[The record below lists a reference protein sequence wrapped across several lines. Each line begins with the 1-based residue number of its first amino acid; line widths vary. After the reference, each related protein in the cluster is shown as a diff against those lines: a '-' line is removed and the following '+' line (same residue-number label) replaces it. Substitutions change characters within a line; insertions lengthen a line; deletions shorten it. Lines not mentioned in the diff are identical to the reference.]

1 MISET
6 AKSST
11 ASSFVSLTKTNYAE
25 PVRARLLCSMTSSID
40 RLREIVAKLRAPD
53 GCPWDREQTHA
64 TLKPHLLEECYEL
77 IDAID
82 DQDDEALLEELGDVL
97 LQVVLHAQ
105 MASEEGR
112 FHFDQIADRIADKL
126 VLRHPHVFGENKL
139 ATSDAVLRQWDA
151 IKRSEKKERKS
162 IIDGIPRTLP
172 ALAKA
177 QKVQAKVARIGFDW
191 PEAQDVLAK
200 IREEI
205 SELETAQ
212 NTSELSEE
220 LGDLL
225 FSIVNFARKRSLD
238 AEGLLQTATEK
249 FTQRFRVVETL
260 AAERGIQLSALSLPE
275 LDRLWDEAKQ
285 SER

>member
-1 MISET
+1 
-6 AKSST
+6 
-11 ASSFVSLTKTNYAE
+11 
-25 PVRARLLCSMTSSID
+25 MTSSIG

-82 DQDDEALLEELGDVL
+82 DHDDEALLEELGDVL

-112 FHFDQIADRIADKL
+112 FDFDQIADRIADKL
-126 VLRHPHVFGENKL
+126 LLRHPHVFGDNKL
-139 ATSDAVLRQWDA
+139 STSDAVLRQWDA
-151 IKRSEKKERKS
+151 IKRSEKHERES
-162 IIDGIPRTLP
+162 VIDGVPRTLP

-177 QKVQAKVARIGFDW
+177 QKVQVKAARAGLDW
-191 PEAQDVLAK
+191 SEARDVVAK

-205 SELETAQ
+205 SEIETAKDIG
-212 NTSELSEE
+212 ELSDE

-225 FSIVNFARKRSLD
+225 FSIVNFARKQGLD
-238 AEGLLQTATEK
+238 AEDLLQTATAK
-249 FTQRFRVVETL
+249 FTRRFRAIETL
-260 AAERGIQLSALSLPE
+260 AAKRGIQLSTLSLPE
-275 LDRLWDEAKQ
+275 LELLWEEAKRLGAQ
-285 SER
+285 SAG

>member
-1 MISET
+1 MM
-6 AKSST
+6 SST
-11 ASSFVSLTKTNYAE
+11 
-25 PVRARLLCSMTSSID
+25 D

-77 IDAID
+77 VDAID

-112 FHFDQIADRIADKL
+112 FDFDQIADRIADKL
-126 VLRHPHVFGENKL
+126 VLRHPHVFGDKKL
-139 ATSDAVLRQWDA
+139 RTSEAVLRQWDV
-151 IKRSEKKERKS
+151 IKRSEKQERKS
-162 IIDGIPRTLP
+162 IIDGVARTLP

-177 QKVQAKVARIGFDW
+177 QKVQVKAARAGFDW
-191 PEAQDVLAK
+191 PEAHDVLAK

-205 SELETAQ
+205 TEIETA
-212 NTSELSEE
+212 NDADELSEE

-225 FSIVNFARKRSLD
+225 FSIVNFVRKRSLD
-238 AEGLLQTATEK
+238 AEGILQTATAK
-249 FTQRFRVVETL
+249 FTRRFRAIETR
-260 AAERGIQLSALSLPE
+260 AAKRGIQLSSLSLSE
-275 LDRLWDEAKQ
+275 LDLLWEEAKQ
-285 SER
+285 RESASGADSD

>member
-1 MISET
+1 MM
-6 AKSST
+6 SST
-11 ASSFVSLTKTNYAE
+11 
-25 PVRARLLCSMTSSID
+25 D

-112 FHFDQIADRIADKL
+112 FDFDQIADRIADKL
-126 VLRHPHVFGENKL
+126 VLRHPHVFGDKKL
-139 ATSDAVLRQWDA
+139 STSEAVLRQWDV
-151 IKRSEKKERKS
+151 IKRSEKQERAS
-162 IIDGIPRTLP
+162 TLDGVPRTLP
-172 ALAKA
+172 ALARA
-177 QKVQAKVARIGFDW
+177 QKVQVKAARAGFDW
-191 PEAQDVLAK
+191 PEAHDVVAK

-205 SELETAQ
+205 SEIETAKD
-212 NTSELSEE
+212 TGGLSEE

-225 FSIVNFARKRSLD
+225 FSIVNFARKRGLD
-238 AEGLLQTATEK
+238 AEDLLQTATAK
-249 FTQRFRVVETL
+249 FTRRFRTIETL
-260 AAERGIQLSALSLPE
+260 AADRGIQLSTLSLPE
-275 LDRLWDEAKQ
+275 LDRFWEEVKQ
-285 SER
+285 MES

>member
-1 MISET
+1 M
-6 AKSST
+6 
-11 ASSFVSLTKTNYAE
+11 N
-25 PVRARLLCSMTSSID
+25 SSID

-82 DQDDEALLEELGDVL
+82 DQDDETLLEELGDVL

-126 VLRHPHVFGENKL
+126 VLRHPHVFGDNRL
-139 ATSDAVLRQWDA
+139 STSDAVLRQWDA
-151 IKRSEKKERKS
+151 IKRSEKQERKS

-177 QKVQAKVARIGFDW
+177 QKVQTKVAGTGFDW
-191 PEAQDVLAK
+191 PEAHDVLAK

-205 SELETAQ
+205 SEIETAQ

-225 FSIVNFARKRSLD
+225 FSIVNFARKRNLD

-249 FTQRFRVVETL
+249 FTQRFRAMETL
-260 AAERGIQLSALSLPE
+260 AAERGIQLSALALAE
-275 LDRLWDEAKQ
+275 LDRLWDEVKQ
-285 SER
+285 SDR

>member
-1 MISET
+1 
-6 AKSST
+6 
-11 ASSFVSLTKTNYAE
+11 
-25 PVRARLLCSMTSSID
+25 MTSSID

-126 VLRHPHVFGENKL
+126 VLRHPHVFGDNKL
-139 ATSDAVLRQWDA
+139 ATSDAVLRQWDS

-162 IIDGIPRTLP
+162 IADGIPRTLP

-177 QKVQAKVARIGFDW
+177 QKVQTKVARVGFDW

-205 SELETAQ
+205 SELEAAQ
-212 NTSELSEE
+212 NSSELSEE

-238 AEGLLQTATEK
+238 AEDLLQSATEK
-249 FTQRFRVVETL
+249 FTQRFRAVETL
-260 AAERGIQLSALSLPE
+260 AAERGIQLSALALPE

>member
-1 MISET
+1 M
-6 AKSST
+6 SST
-11 ASSFVSLTKTNYAE
+11 
-25 PVRARLLCSMTSSID
+25 D

-112 FHFDQIADRIADKL
+112 FDFDQIADRIADKL
-126 VLRHPHVFGENKL
+126 VLRHPHVFGDKKL
-139 ATSDAVLRQWDA
+139 STSEAVLRQWDV
-151 IKRSEKKERKS
+151 IKRSEKQERAS
-162 IIDGIPRTLP
+162 TLDGVPRTLP

-177 QKVQAKVARIGFDW
+177 QKVQVKAARAGFDW
-191 PEAQDVLAK
+191 PEAHDVVAK

-205 SELETAQ
+205 SEIETAKD
-212 NTSELSEE
+212 TGGLSEE

-225 FSIVNFARKRSLD
+225 FSIVNFARKRGLD
-238 AEGLLQTATEK
+238 AEDLLQTATAK
-249 FTQRFRVVETL
+249 FTRRFRTIETL
-260 AAERGIQLSALSLPE
+260 AADRGIQLSTLSLPE
-275 LDRLWDEAKQ
+275 LDRFWEEVKQ
-285 SER
+285 MES

>member
-1 MISET
+1 
-6 AKSST
+6 
-11 ASSFVSLTKTNYAE
+11 
-25 PVRARLLCSMTSSID
+25 MTSSID

-64 TLKPHLLEECYEL
+64 TLTPHLLEECYEL

-112 FHFDQIADRIADKL
+112 FHFDQIADR
-126 VLRHPHVFGENKL
+126 
-139 ATSDAVLRQWDA
+139 
-151 IKRSEKKERKS
+151 KRSEKKERKS
-162 IIDGIPRTLP
+162 VIDGIPRTLP

-212 NTSELSEE
+212 NSSELSEE

-249 FTQRFRVVETL
+249 FTQRFRAVETL

-285 SER
+285 SEQ

>member
-1 MISET
+1 M
-6 AKSST
+6 SST
-11 ASSFVSLTKTNYAE
+11 N
-25 PVRARLLCSMTSSID
+25 

-105 MASEEGR
+105 MASEEAR
-112 FHFDQIADRIADKL
+112 FDFDQIADRIADKL

-139 ATSDAVLRQWDA
+139 PTSEAVLRQWDV
-151 IKRSEKKERKS
+151 IKRSEKQERKS
-162 IIDGIPRTLP
+162 LIDGVPRTLP

-177 QKVQAKVARIGFDW
+177 QKVQAKAARAGFDW
-191 PEAQDVLAK
+191 PEAHDVLAK

-205 SELETAQ
+205 SEIEAANDT
-212 NTSELSEE
+212 NELSEE

-225 FSIVNFARKRSLD
+225 FSVVNFARKRNLD
-238 AEGLLQTATEK
+238 AEGILQTATAK
-249 FTQRFRVVETL
+249 FAGRFRAMETL
-260 AAERGIQLSALSLPE
+260 AAKKGIQVSTLSLPE
-275 LDRLWDEAKQ
+275 LDLLWEEAKQ
-285 SER
+285 QES

>member
-1 MISET
+1 
-6 AKSST
+6 
-11 ASSFVSLTKTNYAE
+11 
-25 PVRARLLCSMTSSID
+25 MTSSID

-77 IDAID
+77 
-82 DQDDEALLEELGDVL
+82 
-97 LQVVLHAQ
+97 
-105 MASEEGR
+105 
-112 FHFDQIADRIADKL
+112 

-139 ATSDAVLRQWDA
+139 STSDAVLRQWDA
-151 IKRSEKKERKS
+151 IKRSEKQERKS

-177 QKVQAKVARIGFDW
+177 QKVQMKAARAGFDW
-191 PEAQDVLAK
+191 PEAGDVLAK

-205 SELETAQ
+205 SEMEVAK
-212 NTSELSEE
+212 NSDEFSEE

-238 AEGLLQTATEK
+238 TEDLLQTATEK
-249 FTQRFRVVETL
+249 FTRRFRAIETL
-260 AAERGIQLSALSLPE
+260 AAERGTQLSALSLSE
-275 LDRLWDEAKQ
+275 LDRLWDEAKRL
-285 SER
+285 ER

>member
-1 MISET
+1 M
-6 AKSST
+6 
-11 ASSFVSLTKTNYAE
+11 N
-25 PVRARLLCSMTSSID
+25 SSID

-126 VLRHPHVFGENKL
+126 VLRHPHVFGDNKL
-139 ATSDAVLRQWDA
+139 STSDAVLRQWDA
-151 IKRSEKKERKS
+151 IKRSEKQERKS

-177 QKVQAKVARIGFDW
+177 QKVQTKVARTGFDW
-191 PEAQDVLAK
+191 PEAHDVLAK

-205 SELETAQ
+205 SEIETAQ

-249 FTQRFRVVETL
+249 FTQRFRAVETL
-260 AAERGIQLSALSLPE
+260 AAERGIQLSVLSLPE

>member
-1 MISET
+1 
-6 AKSST
+6 
-11 ASSFVSLTKTNYAE
+11 
-25 PVRARLLCSMTSSID
+25 MTSSID

-105 MASEEGR
+105 MATEEGR
-112 FHFDQIADRIADKL
+112 FDFNQIGDRIADKL

-139 ATSDAVLRQWDA
+139 STSDAVLRQWDA
-151 IKRSEKKERKS
+151 IKRSEKQERKS

-177 QKVQAKVARIGFDW
+177 QKVQMKAARAGLDW
-191 PEAQDVLAK
+191 PEAGGVLAK

-205 SELETAQ
+205 SEMEVAKDTD
-212 NTSELSEE
+212 ELSEE

-249 FTQRFRVVETL
+249 FTRRCRAIETL
-260 AAERGIQLSALSLPE
+260 AAEKGTQLSALSLSE
-275 LDRLWDEAKQ
+275 LDWLWDEAKR

>member
-1 MISET
+1 M
-6 AKSST
+6 SST
-11 ASSFVSLTKTNYAE
+11 
-25 PVRARLLCSMTSSID
+25 D

-105 MASEEGR
+105 MASEEAR
-112 FHFDQIADRIADKL
+112 FDFDQIADRIADKL

-139 ATSDAVLRQWDA
+139 PTSEAVLRQWDA
-151 IKRSEKKERKS
+151 IKRSEKQERKS
-162 IIDGIPRTLP
+162 VIDGVPRTLP

-177 QKVQAKVARIGFDW
+177 QKVQAKAARAGFDW
-191 PEAQDVLAK
+191 PEAHDVLAK

-205 SELETAQ
+205 SEIEAA
-212 NTSELSEE
+212 NDIDELSEE

-225 FSIVNFARKRSLD
+225 FSVVNFARKQDLD
-238 AEGLLQTATEK
+238 AEGILQAATAK
-249 FTQRFRVVETL
+249 FARRFRAMETL
-260 AAERGIQLSALSLPE
+260 AAKKGIQLSTLSLPE
-275 LDRLWDEAKQ
+275 LDLLWDEAKRQ
-285 SER
+285 EC

>member
-1 MISET
+1 
-6 AKSST
+6 
-11 ASSFVSLTKTNYAE
+11 
-25 PVRARLLCSMTSSID
+25 MTSSID

-82 DQDDEALLEELGDVL
+82 DQDDEAFLEELGDLL

-112 FHFDQIADRIADKL
+112 FHFDQVADKIADKL
-126 VLRHPHVFGENKL
+126 VRRHPHVFGDNKL
-139 ATSDAVLRQWDA
+139 PTSDAVLRQWDV
-151 IKRSEKKERKS
+151 IKRSEKQERKS
-162 IIDGIPRTLP
+162 ILDGIPRTLP

-177 QKVQAKVARIGFDW
+177 QKVQVKAARAGFDW
-191 PEAQDVLAK
+191 TEAEDVLTK

-205 SELETAQ
+205 SEIEAAQ
-212 NTSELSEE
+212 NLQQLSEE

-225 FSIVNFARKRSLD
+225 FSIVNFARKQNLD
-238 AEGLLQTATEK
+238 GEGLLQAATEK
-249 FTQRFRVVETL
+249 FSRRIRVMEGWSADKGT
-260 AAERGIQLSALSLPE
+260 QLSKLSLE
-275 LDRLWDEAKQ
+275 EMDQLWEEAKKTEQ
-285 SER
+285 

>member
-1 MISET
+1 M
-6 AKSST
+6 SST
-11 ASSFVSLTKTNYAE
+11 
-25 PVRARLLCSMTSSID
+25 D

-82 DQDDEALLEELGDVL
+82 EQDDEALLEELGDVL

-112 FHFDQIADRIADKL
+112 FDFDQIADRIADKL
-126 VLRHPHVFGENKL
+126 VLRHPHVFGDKKL
-139 ATSDAVLRQWDA
+139 STSEAVLRQWDV
-151 IKRSEKKERKS
+151 IKRSEKQERAS
-162 IIDGIPRTLP
+162 TLDGVPRTLP

-177 QKVQAKVARIGFDW
+177 QKVQVKAARAGFDW
-191 PEAQDVLAK
+191 PEAHDVVAK

-205 SELETAQ
+205 SEIETAKD
-212 NTSELSEE
+212 TGGLSEE

-225 FSIVNFARKRSLD
+225 FSIVNFARKRGLD
-238 AEGLLQTATEK
+238 AEDLLQTATAK
-249 FTQRFRVVETL
+249 FTRRFRTIETL
-260 AAERGIQLSALSLPE
+260 AADRGIQLSTLSLPE
-275 LDRLWDEAKQ
+275 LDRFWEEVKQ
-285 SER
+285 MES

>member
-1 MISET
+1 MM
-6 AKSST
+6 SST
-11 ASSFVSLTKTNYAE
+11 
-25 PVRARLLCSMTSSID
+25 D

-112 FHFDQIADRIADKL
+112 FDFDQIADQIADKL
-126 VLRHPHVFGENKL
+126 VLRHPHVFGDKKL
-139 ATSDAVLRQWDA
+139 PTSEAVLRQWDV
-151 IKRSEKKERKS
+151 IKRSEKQERKS
-162 IIDGIPRTLP
+162 VIDGVPRTLP

-177 QKVQAKVARIGFDW
+177 QKVQVRAARSGFDW

-205 SELETAQ
+205 SEIEAANDTD
-212 NTSELSEE
+212 ELSEE

-225 FSIVNFARKRSLD
+225 FSIVNFARKRGLD
-238 AEGLLQTATEK
+238 AEGILETATTK
-249 FTQRFRVVETL
+249 FTRRFRAIETL
-260 AAERGIQLSALSLPE
+260 AAKKGMQLSTLSLPD
-275 LDRLWDEAKQ
+275 LDLLWEEAKQ
-285 SER
+285 RES

>member
-1 MISET
+1 M
-6 AKSST
+6 SST
-11 ASSFVSLTKTNYAE
+11 
-25 PVRARLLCSMTSSID
+25 D

-112 FHFDQIADRIADKL
+112 FDFDQIADRIADKL
-126 VLRHPHVFGENKL
+126 VLRHPHVFGDKKL
-139 ATSDAVLRQWDA
+139 STSEAVLRQWDV
-151 IKRSEKKERKS
+151 IKRSEKQERAS
-162 IIDGIPRTLP
+162 TLDGVPRTLP

-177 QKVQAKVARIGFDW
+177 QKVQVKAARAGFDW
-191 PEAQDVLAK
+191 PEAHDVVAK

-205 SELETAQ
+205 SEIETAKD
-212 NTSELSEE
+212 TGEFSEE

-225 FSIVNFARKRSLD
+225 FSIVNFARKQGLD
-238 AEGLLQTATEK
+238 AEGLLQTATAK
-249 FTQRFRVVETL
+249 FTRRFRTIETL
-260 AAERGIQLSALSLPE
+260 AAGRGIQLSTLSLPE
-275 LDRLWDEAKQ
+275 LDKFWEEVKQ
-285 SER
+285 LES

>member
-1 MISET
+1 
-6 AKSST
+6 
-11 ASSFVSLTKTNYAE
+11 
-25 PVRARLLCSMTSSID
+25 MTPSID

-97 LQVVLHAQ
+97 LQVILHAQ
-105 MASEEGR
+105 MATEEGR
-112 FHFDQIADRIADKL
+112 FDFDQIADRIADKL

-139 ATSDAVLRQWDA
+139 STSDAVLRQWDS
-151 IKRSEKKERKS
+151 IKRSEKQERKS

-177 QKVQAKVARIGFDW
+177 QKAQMKATRAGLDW
-191 PEAQDVLAK
+191 PEASDVLAK

-205 SELETAQ
+205 SELEVAKDTD
-212 NTSELSEE
+212 ELSEE

-249 FTQRFRVVETL
+249 FTRRFRAIETL
-260 AAERGIQLSALSLPE
+260 AAEKGTQLSALSSSE
-275 LDRLWDEAKQ
+275 LDRLWDEAKR

>member
-1 MISET
+1 
-6 AKSST
+6 
-11 ASSFVSLTKTNYAE
+11 
-25 PVRARLLCSMTSSID
+25 MTSSVD

-64 TLKPHLLEECYEL
+64 TLKPQLLEECYEL

-97 LQVVLHAQ
+97 LQIVLHAQ

-126 VLRHPHVFGENKL
+126 VLRHPHVFGDNKL
-139 ATSDAVLRQWDA
+139 STSEAVLRQWDA
-151 IKRSEKKERKS
+151 IKRSEKQERKS
-162 IIDGIPRTLP
+162 ILDGIPRTLP
-172 ALAKA
+172 ALIKA
-177 QKVQAKVARIGFDW
+177 QKVQAKAARTGFDW
-191 PEAQDVLAK
+191 PEAHDVLAK

-205 SELETAQ
+205 SEIETAK

-249 FTQRFRVVETL
+249 FTQRFRAVETL
-260 AAERGIQLSALSLPE
+260 AAERGVQLSVLSLPE
-275 LDRLWDEAKQ
+275 LDQLWDEVKQ
-285 SER
+285 SGQ

>member
-1 MISET
+1 
-6 AKSST
+6 
-11 ASSFVSLTKTNYAE
+11 
-25 PVRARLLCSMTSSID
+25 MTPSID

-64 TLKPHLLEECYEL
+64 TLKSHLLEECYEL
-77 IDAID
+77 IDAIN

-105 MASEEGR
+105 MATEEGR
-112 FHFDQIADRIADKL
+112 FDFDQIADRIADKL

-139 ATSDAVLRQWDA
+139 STSDAVLRQWEA
-151 IKRSEKKERKS
+151 IKRSEKQDRKS

-177 QKVQAKVARIGFDW
+177 QKVQKKAARAGFDW
-191 PEAQDVLAK
+191 PEAGDVLAK

-205 SELETAQ
+205 SEMEVAKDTD
-212 NTSELSEE
+212 ELSEE

-238 AEGLLQTATEK
+238 AEDLLQTATEK
-249 FTQRFRVVETL
+249 FTRRFRAIETL
-260 AAERGIQLSALSLPE
+260 AAEKDIQLSALSLSE
-275 LDRLWDEAKQ
+275 LDRLWDEAKR

>member
-1 MISET
+1 
-6 AKSST
+6 
-11 ASSFVSLTKTNYAE
+11 
-25 PVRARLLCSMTSSID
+25 MTPSID

-64 TLKPHLLEECYEL
+64 TLKSHLLEECYEL

-105 MASEEGR
+105 MATEEGR
-112 FHFDQIADRIADKL
+112 FDFDQIADRIADKL

-139 ATSDAVLRQWDA
+139 STSDSVLRQWEA
-151 IKRSEKKERKS
+151 IKRSEKQDRKS

-177 QKVQAKVARIGFDW
+177 QKVQKKAARAGFDW
-191 PEAQDVLAK
+191 PEAGDVLAK

-205 SELETAQ
+205 SEMEVAKDTD
-212 NTSELSEE
+212 ELSEE

-238 AEGLLQTATEK
+238 AEDLLQTATEK
-249 FTQRFRVVETL
+249 FTRRFRAIETL
-260 AAERGIQLSALSLPE
+260 AAEKDIQLSALSLSE
-275 LDRLWDEAKQ
+275 LDRLWDEAKR

>member
-1 MISET
+1 MM
-6 AKSST
+6 SS
-11 ASSFVSLTKTNYAE
+11 S
-25 PVRARLLCSMTSSID
+25 D

-82 DQDDEALLEELGDVL
+82 DQDDQALLEELGDVL

-112 FHFDQIADRIADKL
+112 FDFDQIADRIADKL
-126 VLRHPHVFGENKL
+126 VLRHPHVFGDKKL
-139 ATSDAVLRQWDA
+139 PTSEAVLRQWDV
-151 IKRSEKKERKS
+151 IKRSEKQERKS
-162 IIDGIPRTLP
+162 VTDGVPRALP

-177 QKVQAKVARIGFDW
+177 QKVQVRAARSGFDW
-191 PEAQDVLAK
+191 PEAQDVVAK

-205 SELETAQ
+205 SEIETASD
-212 NTSELSEE
+212 THELSEE

-225 FSIVNFARKRSLD
+225 FSIVNFARKRGLD
-238 AEGLLQTATEK
+238 AEGVLQTATAK
-249 FTQRFRVVETL
+249 FTRRFRAIETL
-260 AAERGIQLSALSLPE
+260 AAKKRIQLSTLSLPE
-275 LDRLWDEAKQ
+275 LDLLWEEAKQ
-285 SER
+285 RES